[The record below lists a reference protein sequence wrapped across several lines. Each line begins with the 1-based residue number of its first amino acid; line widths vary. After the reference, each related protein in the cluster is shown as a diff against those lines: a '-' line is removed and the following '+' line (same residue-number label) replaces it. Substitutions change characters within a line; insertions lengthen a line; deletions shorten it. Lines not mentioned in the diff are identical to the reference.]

1 MVELGYDVA
10 GNIHAEHGDGTMT
23 TNGNDRSQLID
34 ELRKD
39 TMAVSLKLRRFGKR
53 RSMTTDQV
61 RTSAEAFGA
70 DPEYVGGSKRLLN
83 DKHVRYKAVSA
94 ALSQARVT
102 WKAMT
107 VPFPE
112 PGKRLMRR
120 SKLAE
125 FEAAMQS
132 HVDALGN
139 AVAALDE
146 IYHAE
151 LIPEAQERLH
161 DLFDESNYPQ
171 SLAGTFAVDWE
182 YPSIEP
188 PDYLKQ
194 MAPEIY
200 EAEQRRIQARFDEAI
215 AMTEQA
221 FEAELAS
228 LVQSIQDQVT
238 PQTVT
243 EWHYEGPVQLELAQR
258 LQELEAERD
267 ARQAAFDESLEE
279 NTDANAITEPVAGM
293 MRQQRATLDAIAF
306 AQEQQNLAGATELEC
321 KGAKVSWR
329 PSGGGRKIKQLFDGT
344 EAAEQWLTTRGC
356 VKTGERQERRNMRA
370 DSMERLQEF
379 LTRFQNLSVRSN
391 DQLDALV
398 EQARTAA
405 EGVSAEVVNNEGEGA
420 AQLRESL
427 REAMAQI
434 AASLDTMTVGDGRRH
449 IDFSE
454 TVE

>member
-1 MVELGYDVA
+1 
-10 GNIHAEHGDGTMT
+10 MT
-23 TNGNDRSQLID
+23 ESNGNRSQLID

-53 RSMTTDQV
+53 RSMTNEQV

-125 FEAAMQS
+125 FEAAMQG
-132 HVDALGN
+132 HVDQLGN

-188 PDYLKQ
+188 PDYLKE

-215 AMTEQA
+215 ALTEQA

-267 ARQAAFDESLEE
+267 ARQAEIDEAGGE
-279 NTDANAITEPVAGM
+279 ITEPIAGM
-293 MRQQRATLDAIAF
+293 MRQQRATLDAIALV
-306 AQEQQNLAGATELEC
+306 QEQQNLAGATELEC

-329 PSGGGRKIKQLFDGT
+329 PSGGGRKIKQLFDST

-398 EQARTAA
+398 EQASAAA
-405 EGVSAEVVNNEGEGA
+405 EGVSPEVVNNEGEGA

-449 IDFSE
+449 IDFTE
-454 TVE
+454 EV

>member
-1 MVELGYDVA
+1 
-10 GNIHAEHGDGTMT
+10 MT

-53 RSMTTDQV
+53 RSMSTEQV
-61 RTSAEAFGA
+61 RTSAAAFGA

-83 DKHVRYKAVSA
+83 DKHIRYKAVSA
-94 ALSQARVT
+94 ALSQARAT
-102 WKAMT
+102 WKALT
-107 VPFPE
+107 VPYPE
-112 PGKRLMRR
+112 AGKRLMRR

-125 FEAAMQS
+125 FEAAMGE

-146 IYHAE
+146 IYHQE
-151 LIPEAQERLH
+151 LIPEAHERLNE
-161 DLFDESNYPQ
+161 LFEESNYPQ

-182 YPSIEP
+182 YPAIEP
-188 PDYLKQ
+188 PDYLKE

-215 AMTEQA
+215 ALTEQA

-228 LVQSIQDQVT
+228 LVQSIQEQVT
-238 PQTVT
+238 PQTVA
-243 EWHYEGPVQLELAQR
+243 EWAYEGPVQLQLAQR
-258 LQELEAERD
+258 MQELEAERD
-267 ARQAAFDESLEE
+267 
-279 NTDANAITEPVAGM
+279 
-293 MRQQRATLDAIAF
+293 MRQTEMDGISAAPGDGTEDGVRLTALIESQRLTANDLAIA
-306 AQEQQNLAGATELEC
+306 QDQQSLAGASEIEV
-321 KGAKVSWR
+321 KGAKLSWR
-329 PSGGGRKIKQLFDGT
+329 PGGGGRKIKQLFDAP
-344 EAAEQWLTTRGC
+344 ELAEQWLMTRGC
-356 VKTGERQERRNMRA
+356 VKSGERQERRNMRA
-370 DSMERLQEF
+370 DSMERLNEF

-398 EQARTAA
+398 EQARAAA
-405 EGVSAEVVNNEGEGA
+405 EHVSPEAVNNEGEGA

-427 REAMAQI
+427 REAMEQI
-434 AASLDTMTVGDGRRH
+434 RASLDTMTVGDGRRH

-454 TVE
+454 EV

>member
-1 MVELGYDVA
+1 
-10 GNIHAEHGDGTMT
+10 MT
-23 TNGNDRSQLID
+23 ENNNGRSQLID

-83 DKHVRYKAVSA
+83 DKHIRYKAVSA

-102 WKAMT
+102 WKSLT
-107 VPFPE
+107 VPYPE

-125 FEAAMQS
+125 FEAAMQE
-132 HVDALGN
+132 HVDQLGN

-188 PDYLKQ
+188 PDYLKE

-215 AMTEQA
+215 ALTEQA
-221 FEAELAS
+221 FEAELAT

-238 PQTVT
+238 PQIVT

-267 ARQAAFDESLEE
+267 ARETEIRSITAIPGDA
-279 NTDANAITEPVAGM
+279 TDDGVVLTALNASQRLTANDIV
-293 MRQQRATLDAIAF
+293 I

-344 EAAEQWLTTRGC
+344 EAAEQWLTMRGC

-449 IDFSE
+449 INFSE
-454 TVE
+454 DVG